1 MRELGCRFYPYWFLP
16 LINLGARSQDPKFNK
31 FTSTI
36 RNQPAKT
43 VLIKQAE
50 GLNRL
55 NFQNLI
61 LSRRFQGLIILMIIL

>member
-16 LINLGARSQDPKFNK
+16 LINLGARSQDHKFNK